1 MEERSKPA
9 RGGRRHYRKPELSRV
24 ALRPEEAV
32 LQACKN
38 NQNTGPGQ
46 PKCNIRGGCS
56 SMGS

>member
-1 MEERSKPA
+1 MERRSTA
-9 RGGRRHYRKPELSRV
+9 EHGRRRYQKPELSRV

-38 NQNTGPGQ
+38 NQTTGPGQ